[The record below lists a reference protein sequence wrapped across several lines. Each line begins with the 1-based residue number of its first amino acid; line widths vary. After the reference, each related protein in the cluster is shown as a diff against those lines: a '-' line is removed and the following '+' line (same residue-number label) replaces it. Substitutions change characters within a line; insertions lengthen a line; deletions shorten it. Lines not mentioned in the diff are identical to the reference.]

1 MTTPRRSRAR
11 EIALQALYQLD
22 LNPHAA
28 PDDLK
33 RFISGRLHGG
43 PLVPFALAL
52 VRGVQKKCVELDTLL
67 DSRAEHWRVARM
79 AATDRGILR
88 LAAYEILHTDTP
100 PAAAADEAIEL
111 AKRYG
116 GEGSGNFVAGIL
128 GRIIADRAGA

>member
-1 MTTPRRSRAR
+1 MTTQRRSRAR
-11 EIALQALYQLD
+11 EIALQALYQID
-22 LNPHAA
+22 LNPHVA

-33 RFISGRLHGG
+33 RFVTARLHGG
-43 PLVPFALAL
+43 PLVPFSLEL
-52 VRGVQKKCVELDTLL
+52 VRGVQGHLSELDTLL
-67 DSRAEHWRVARM
+67 DSSAEHWRVARM

-88 LAAYEILHTDTP
+88 LATYEILHTDTP

-116 GEGSGNFVAGIL
+116 GEGSGPFVAGIL